1 MENVH
6 HFTLYAL
13 GVVNGTLAAL
23 PHRIPT
29 ALVGVY
35 ESAMLACFG
44 LLFQAHNHGNPVFVH
59 MHK

>member
-1 MENVH
+1 MANVH

-13 GVVNGTLAAL
+13 GAVNGTLAAL
-23 PHRIPT
+23 PHRIPA

-44 LLFQAHNHGNPVFVH
+44 LLFQAHNHGNPVFVQ